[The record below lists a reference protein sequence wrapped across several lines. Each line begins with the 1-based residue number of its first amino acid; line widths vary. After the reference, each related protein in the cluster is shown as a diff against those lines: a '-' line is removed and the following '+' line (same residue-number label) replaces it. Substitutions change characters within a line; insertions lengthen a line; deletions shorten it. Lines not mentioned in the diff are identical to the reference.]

1 MATVANDVVSEKY
14 GRAFDLLDADKDGY
28 LDWKDYQALSDRF
41 ISAYKLDKTDRRTQS
56 LAMALQV
63 QWLELLRHANVDG
76 ERLNRDQYVSASR
89 LATVDTSRINY
100 VDGTGHAFFD
110 VIDSD
115 GDNEISKEEFLRLLT
130 DVWKV
135 TDPAALDV
143 FVRIDNDGDGAISR
157 SEFIRTIREYYL
169 SSDPEAPGS
178 VIFGQI

>member
-1 MATVANDVVSEKY
+1 MTTVANDVVSEKY
-14 GRAFDLLDADKDGY
+14 GRLFDILDVDKDGY
-28 LDWKDYQALSDRF
+28 LNLADYQALADRF
-41 ISAYKLDKTDRRTQS
+41 ISAYKLDKTDQRARS
-56 LAMALQV
+56 LVMVLQV
-63 QWLELLRHANVDG
+63 QWMELLRHANVDG
-76 ERLNRDQYVSASR
+76 DRLNRDQYVSASR
-89 LATVDTSRINY
+89 LAAVDSSRINY

-110 VIDSD
+110 VIDAN

-135 TDPAALDV
+135 NDPAALDV

-169 SSDPEAPGS
+169 SPDPEAPGS